1 MCLQEQEM
9 LVEKVKGFP
18 DLYDKRVK
26 GFKQK
31 DAVKNAW
38 QKVAESSDFEE
49 NDSFVRASSNWEYFE
64 GSCSERIDAI
74 VLYPKFLQNISK
86 PIRFSHILFWILI
99 DWQFKTVF
107 SNNIS
112 HKPLCLISHFFNRKI
127 SSSSKKIW

>member
-1 MCLQEQEM
+1 MATLCLQEQEM

-49 NDSFVRASSNWEYFE
+49 NDSFVRASSN
-64 GSCSERIDAI
+64 
-74 VLYPKFLQNISK
+74 
-86 PIRFSHILFWILI
+86 
-99 DWQFKTVF
+99 
-107 SNNIS
+107 
-112 HKPLCLISHFFNRKI
+112 
-127 SSSSKKIW
+127 